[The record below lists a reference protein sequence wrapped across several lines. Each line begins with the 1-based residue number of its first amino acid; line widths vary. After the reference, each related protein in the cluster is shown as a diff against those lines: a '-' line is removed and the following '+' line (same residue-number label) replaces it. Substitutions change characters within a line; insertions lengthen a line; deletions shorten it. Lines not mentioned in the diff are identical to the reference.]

1 MGAKTIA
8 DLLQLYGGWGLSA
21 VLMATVGALA
31 RHIMKLNAERLQDQK
46 EVNEET
52 LQIVEKRIEA
62 DLKHAEAFRS
72 LKEVVSKLIEK
83 L

>member
-31 RHIMKLNAERLQDQK
+31 RHIMRLNAERLQDQK